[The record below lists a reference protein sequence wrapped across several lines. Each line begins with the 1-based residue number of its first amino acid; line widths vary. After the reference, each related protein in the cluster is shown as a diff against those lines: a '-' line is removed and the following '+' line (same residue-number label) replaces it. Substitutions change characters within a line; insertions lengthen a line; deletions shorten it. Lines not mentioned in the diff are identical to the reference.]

1 MFDDFD
7 TQINCEEFY
16 TQEFFCSVD
25 EGTDCD
31 GCGACFDNDTE
42 DAGELKDAMESC

>member
-16 TQEFFCSVD
+16 TAEESCELEPDSN
-25 EGTDCD
+25 CI
-31 GCGACFDNDTE
+31 GCGTCNLSDIDEELGTLE
-42 DAGELKDAMESC
+42 DATK